1 MKRLLLFVLAGLVFV
16 ASGCSQAAPTEVV
29 VQVTSVEAAEP
40 IETSPV
46 IEVSPTAETM
56 PASFE
61 KNRRALEEM
70 GYTFQWGRGIE
81 LVGSN
86 GNVIASSIDGLTISI
101 YGQNGELTIF
111 PEQAFAITKTS
122 GLGMENLL
130 TLSNT
135 QGEVTQ
141 TYLENGAYW
150 APLTEIQR
158 NPREIE
164 NYPRVPIEALWSGQ
178 LAQSE
183 ALTAE
188 PFPEGTVPPDGLA
201 YVLWRGNQLH
211 WVTLDSVINGQ
222 GNFNNESHYLTFHYR
237 WANFYR
243 STTPEGVEIIIATE
257 QTLLP
262 DGETSM
268 FLHYIFGP
276 EWGWEE
282 NGSYTNF
289 RLNLIESVFLAY
301 TQPAEPGRSLVVRP
315 VVFIDSYDPNFPL
328 EHFGNG
334 VSGEQPIATEELYK
348 LPQNNPSESIPEII
362 DLANNRLPEITGNSV
377 YLEWANHEGF
387 KEWQTMGFYA
397 NWGQTLFHQDSF
409 FRGFT
414 QTNP

>member
-86 GNVIASSIDGLTISI
+86 GNVIASSIDGLTISV

-237 WANFYR
+237 WAK
-243 STTPEGVEIIIATE
+243 
-257 QTLLP
+257 
-262 DGETSM
+262 
-268 FLHYIFGP
+268 FLSFH
-276 EWGWEE
+276 
-282 NGSYTNF
+282 
-289 RLNLIESVFLAY
+289 
-301 TQPAEPGRSLVVRP
+301 
-315 VVFIDSYDPNFPL
+315 
-328 EHFGNG
+328 
-334 VSGEQPIATEELYK
+334 
-348 LPQNNPSESIPEII
+348 NP
-362 DLANNRLPEITGNSV
+362 
-377 YLEWANHEGF
+377 
-387 KEWQTMGFYA
+387 
-397 NWGQTLFHQDSF
+397 
-409 FRGFT
+409 
-414 QTNP
+414 